1 MFKYTASE
9 IINYAKSL
17 ADLQDVSFITWGD
30 AVRML
35 NIAYK
40 KVYQDIINNGDLNY
54 LDEVEILQNG
64 KQSLYELPDNFYQL
78 AMVVDEYG
86 VEIPKLRLSYGPAD
100 MGFLIKNNTIY
111 FQNVDR
117 LVKIKYY
124 PEPDQITYKQKQAD
138 IRVYQISALHA
149 AFDKSAFVTK
159 DNSLCIMNIADQ
171 TYSNFSSAID
181 ASDVIMGANGTI
193 LKTSTGVIYDSNGN
207 AIDNVINPMLTTSG
221 FFVQNT
227 TESGFGYCND
237 DASVRFM
244 VSNGHVYCNG
254 NEIADN
260 LGIFGNN
267 IYSGRVIYYNG
278 RWALITN
285 KYIIFEDGSWET
297 TDVPYAKCILKAD
310 TDTGF
315 GYISLNTFTNSLTFQ
330 IISDIHIYGW
340 APETVVNF
348 PNNILFEI
356 AAYDLAIQFRNKQFA
371 DATPLKEVY
380 NKLEETYWKTLP
392 QDQNDYV
399 TIRNVNKSYTR
410 WRMFV

>member
-1 MFKYTASE
+1 MFKYLAKE
-9 IINYAKSL
+9 IVNYAKSL
-17 ADLQDVSFITWGD
+17 ADLEDISFITWGD

-35 NIAYK
+35 NISYK

-54 LDEVEILQNG
+54 LDEIEIIQNG

-100 MGFLIKNNTIY
+100 TGFIIKNNTIY

-124 PEPDQITYKQKQAD
+124 PEPDQITYKEKTID
-138 IRVYQISALHA
+138 VLDPTVTALYA
-149 AFDKSAFVTK
+149 AFDRYALVSRSGQLTTIDVKNWS
-159 DNSLCIMNIADQ
+159 
-171 TYSNFSSAID
+171 TYPFASAID
-181 ASDVIMGANGTI
+181 TSDLIMGSSGNI
-193 LKTSTGVIYDSNGN
+193 LKVSTGVVYSREGY
-207 AIDNVINPMLTTSG
+207 AIDNILNPMLTTSG

-227 TESGFGYCND
+227 NETGFGYCND

-254 NEIADN
+254 DELADN

-285 KYIIFEDGSWET
+285 RYIIYTDGSWET
-297 TDVPYAKCILKAD
+297 TDVPYAQCVQKAD
-310 TDTGF
+310 TDTGY
-315 GYISLNTFTNSLTFQ
+315 GYICVHNVSNLYSVNTEGN
-330 IISDIHIYGW
+330 IHIYGW
-340 APETVVNF
+340 APDTVINF
-348 PNNILFEI
+348 PNNILFEL

-371 DATPLKEVY
+371 DAAALKEEY
-380 NKLEETYWKTLP
+380 KRIEETYWNTLP
-392 QDQNDYV
+392 QDQDDFV

-410 WRMFV
+410 WRMFI